1 MFYDDEIFK
10 ISQFK
15 KATNKMNILS
25 RINILIDM
33 LSLKHNINYEEEDER
48 NFILMMKYQ
57 MAKINLEIWIM
68 IMMSWEYCF
77 KIYPKHV

>member
-1 MFYDDEIFK
+1 MYLYFSIVCMFYDDENFK
-10 ISQFK
+10 IPQFK

-57 MAKINLEIWIM
+57 MAKINLEI
-68 IMMSWEYCF
+68 
-77 KIYPKHV
+77 

>member
-1 MFYDDEIFK
+1 MYLYFSIVCMFYDDEIFK

-25 RINILIDM
+25 LINILIDM

-57 MAKINLEIWIM
+57 MAKINLEI
-68 IMMSWEYCF
+68 
-77 KIYPKHV
+77 